1 MQDSCELPRGI
12 NLGRNIE
19 SGGAPLN
26 SGELCLQ
33 EFFVKADVEFHCY
46 DISYGL
52 NHWSRTMF
60 CLFQIQEID
69 IQYEKLGKLLKNLQD
84 AHEETR
90 LVTQGPAMKA
100 IKQRMEKDV
109 AEVGRIAH
117 FVKGKIDEL
126 DRDNLANREK
136 PRCGKGTSVDRS
148 RAATTLAMKKKLKDK
163 MAEFQILRERIQK
176 EYREVVERR
185 VFTVTGTRPDE
196 ETIERLIETGDSEQ
210 IFQKAIQE
218 QGRGEI
224 MNTVCEIQ
232 ERYDAARDLE
242 RMLLDLQQVFM
253 DMAVLVEGQGDML
266 DNIET
271 QVLNAVDH
279 VQSTRATLETARK
292 TQKSNRKWKG
302 YAILLLVII
311 VIIVL
316 AVFRP
321 WEKEKVKQ
329 A

>member
-1 MQDSCELPRGI
+1 MQDSCELPRGV

-33 EFFVKADVEFHCY
+33 EFFVK
-46 DISYGL
+46 
-52 NHWSRTMF
+52 
-60 CLFQIQEID
+60 IQEID

-148 RAATTLAMKKKLKDK
+148 RAATTLAVKKKLKDK

-302 YAILLLVII
+302 YAIILLVII

-321 WEKEKVKQ
+321 WEK
-329 A
+329 

>member
-33 EFFVKADVEFHCY
+33 EFFVK
-46 DISYGL
+46 
-52 NHWSRTMF
+52 
-60 CLFQIQEID
+60 IQEID

-148 RAATTLAMKKKLKDK
+148 RAATTLAVKKKLKDK

-242 RMLLDLQQVFM
+242 RMLLDLQQITIGM
-253 DMAVLVEGQGDML
+253 KLHRRSHMGEGVSLEYIIRQGDML

-271 QVLNAVDH
+271 QVMNAVDH

-321 WEKEKVKQ
+321 WENEK
-329 A
+329 